1 MNNYQ
6 INLPA
11 KTNIEFIRDT
21 LRSNKKN
28 FKKEMQ
34 EFDTARN
41 ELLRKLEVLK
51 KKEELRQRTMLISI
65 NE

>member
-1 MNNYQ
+1 
-6 INLPA
+6 
-11 KTNIEFIRDT
+11 
-21 LRSNKKN
+21 
-28 FKKEMQ
+28 MQ